1 LNIARKESKF
11 MERVFD
17 NISPP
22 KDLIKKG
29 RYDLKNRFQSK
40 EKENKFEIKGQ
51 NITTFQ
57 ELSHETKMF
66 FE

>member
-1 LNIARKESKF
+1 